1 LRLAVVVTR
10 LGLRL
15 CRKVLAV
22 KIWTVVVAR
31 AVDGVGVLTF
41 GVGVIDANTL
51 GVAVG
56 FAVAAVAFVAAA
68 EGVAKPVVG

>member
-1 LRLAVVVTR
+1 MH
-10 LGLRL
+10 G
-15 CRKVLAV
+15 
-22 KIWTVVVAR
+22 

-56 FAVAAVAFVAAA
+56 FAVAAVAFVAVA
-68 EGVAKPVVG
+68 EGVAEPVVG